1 MAKVQDILAVIDGP
15 KSCRVHNFAGR
26 VVGSISK
33 PYNPMCTLFDAA
45 KMLKTLKAGGGGRVF
60 FEYGT
65 GWVPTLP
72 IGFWL
77 GGAEKTITVDANTYM
92 QKQYVTEAVGII
104 VKNAGKI
111 KEVYGNLLDEKRLNA
126 LADYAAKNNI
136 NIKELLELCRI
147 EYMAPTDAA
156 CTGLPDKS
164 VDAHV
169 SHFAFEHI
177 PPDILKAILL
187 EGGRII
193 KPNGLFINT
202 VDYQDHFAVYTKTI
216 HRLNFLQYSDEEWE
230 KYNSNKY
237 TYVNR
242 MRHED
247 FLKLFA
253 ELGHEII
260 YMESNQ
266 DESIKKLLDS
276 GQVKLDKKYQAM
288 SKDTLPV
295 MGAWFVSRIPF

>member
-1 MAKVQDILAVIDGP
+1 M
-15 KSCRVHNFAGR
+15 
-26 VVGSISK
+26 
-33 PYNPMCTLFDAA
+33 
-45 KMLKTLKAGGGGRVF
+45 GGGGVL
-60 FEYGT
+60 FENGT
-65 GWVPTLP
+65 GWVPALP

-92 QKQYVTEAVGII
+92 QKHYVTEAVGII

-111 KEVYGNLLDEKRLNA
+111 KEMYGNLLDEKRLNA
-126 LADYAAKNNI
+126 LADYAEKNRI
-136 NIKELLELCRI
+136 TIKELLELCRI
-147 EYMAPTDAA
+147 EYMAPADAA
-156 CTGLPDKS
+156 RTGLPDKS

-193 KPNGLFINT
+193 KPNGVFINT

-216 HRLNFLQYSDEEWE
+216 HRLNFLQYSDTEWE
-230 KYNSNKY
+230 KYNNNKY

-260 YMESNQ
+260 YMEAPQ

-276 GQVKLDKKYQAM
+276 GLVKLDKKYQTM
-288 SKDTLPV
+288 SKDLLSI
-295 MGAWFVSRIPF
+295 MGAWFVSRIPCHKKAEIR